1 MPDAHVPQARL
12 HRFEHPLVV
21 GWVLDDQVAAHRD
34 HPAGDGPDVE
44 VVHRGHAGDGRD
56 PVVDVREGDVRG
68 RRLEQHVRALLHQP
82 PGAAEDQQGDQ
93 HRDEGIGLHPPSGQ
107 DDHARDQG
115 ADRAEQVAHD
125 VEVRAALVE
134 RVVVAAMQDR
144 GPKGVG
150 RQDLQPQQSERPL
163 RRHRPLCQCRHDE
176 RQAQRGHV
184 GQHVARVGQQGQR
197 VRAPPAHGF
206 GNHHRSRNRQHDLH
220 PPPALLAQ
228 WSSMRALDFQRYRGA
243 HLSPFL
249 RPSSPKYRAVPPPG
263 NTPYVPASMP
273 GPGSESLGLRLLAVL
288 ALVLANAFFVAAE
301 FALVAARRTRIE
313 ALVRRGDRRARTVQA
328 AFKDLYR
335 QLSAAQLGI
344 TVASILLGYVAE
356 DTVAQVFRDWFA
368 ALPPALE
375 FLARGGVASTVAVAL
390 VSFLHVVFGEQAPKA
405 WAITHPERTSRW
417 IAAPLIFFSWIT
429 RPFTDLLNWSAN
441 RVVRL
446 LGLKGTSAELEAIHS
461 PEELRM
467 LVEQSRQRGKL
478 DADDARLLQGV
489 FEFSEKTALEV
500 MTPRTEM
507 VALPADLT
515 LEEAADQVAV
525 AGRSRYPVYGES
537 LDDILGIV
545 HAKDILAGVR
555 GRLPKVDDQVAVKG
569 AVFEIVQMDS
579 RRVGAVRVVRGSRAR
594 RSRRF
599 HPG

>member
-1 MPDAHVPQARL
+1 M
-12 HRFEHPLVV
+12 
-21 GWVLDDQVAAHRD
+21 
-34 HPAGDGPDVE
+34 
-44 VVHRGHAGDGRD
+44 
-56 PVVDVREGDVRG
+56 
-68 RRLEQHVRALLHQP
+68 
-82 PGAAEDQQGDQ
+82 
-93 HRDEGIGLHPPSGQ
+93 
-107 DDHARDQG
+107 
-115 ADRAEQVAHD
+115 
-125 VEVRAALVE
+125 
-134 RVVVAAMQDR
+134 
-144 GPKGVG
+144 
-150 RQDLQPQQSERPL
+150 
-163 RRHRPLCQCRHDE
+163 C
-176 RQAQRGHV
+176 
-184 GQHVARVGQQGQR
+184 
-197 VRAPPAHGF
+197 
-206 GNHHRSRNRQHDLH
+206 
-220 PPPALLAQ
+220 
-228 WSSMRALDFQRYRGA
+228 ALDFQRYCGA
-243 HLSPFL
+243 HESLIPYPQSP
-249 RPSSPKYRAVPPPG
+249 RYPAVPPSG
-263 NTPYVPASMP
+263 NTLYVPASMP
-273 GPGSESLGLRLLAVL
+273 GPASESVGLRLLAVL

-313 ALVRRGDRRARTVQA
+313 ALVRRGDRKARRVQA

-356 DTVAQVFRDWFA
+356 DTVAQLFRDWFA
-368 ALPPALE
+368 ALPAALE
-375 FLARGGVASTVAVAL
+375 FLARGGVASTVAVAI

-417 IAAPLIFFSWIT
+417 IADPLLFFSWIT

-489 FEFSEKTALEV
+489 FEFSEKTAREV

-545 HAKDILAGVR
+545 HAKDILAGLRSAKGGSLRAVLR
-555 GRLPKVDDQVAVKG
+555 PAVFVPGTREVEDVLADMKRQKIHLAIVLDEFGGTAGLVTMEDLLEEIVGQIYDEYDRPEPRPASPGPEGAPLLPGSMSIDDVNETYALGLDDADYTTLGGLLFGTLGRLPRVGDRVTVPG
-569 AVFEIVQMDS
+569 AVFEIAAMDG
-579 RRVGAVRVVRGSRAR
+579 RRVGAAR
-594 RSRRF
+594 LLQRSV
-599 HPG
+599 PA